1 MNKET
6 DEFILSSFNS
16 RDTSKIVLDADESNL
31 LHALKEYS
39 DSASKVLEVIKHTLG
54 TDCSKWSKHPKMI
67 RIKPYLR
74 DWWLESEWR
83 PKIVNASL
91 ILKCSEED
99 VVATMKAQL
108 KKPSTKELKA
118 SNPELYKLTNKVRRC
133 VLYFIENSIVGRA
146 LALKQVT
153 N

>member
-1 MNKET
+1 
-6 DEFILSSFNS
+6 
-16 RDTSKIVLDADESNL
+16 
-31 LHALKEYS
+31 
-39 DSASKVLEVIKHTLG
+39 
-54 TDCSKWSKHPKMI
+54 MI

-74 DWWLESEWR
+74 DWWLETKWR
-83 PKIVNASL
+83 PTIGNASL

-108 KKPSTKELKA
+108 KNPSTKELKA
-118 SNPELYKLTNKVRRC
+118 SDPELYKLINKVRRC
-133 VLYFIENSIVGRA
+133 VLYFIENTIVGRA